1 VEAISFCNGLSRT
14 VLFWAAFILIRPLGA
29 GLGDL
34 LTKPLAN
41 DGCNIGGISLILGVA
56 VLIMGG
62 ILFTQRKTDDGPER

>member
-1 VEAISFCNGLSRT
+1 
-14 VLFWAAFILIRPLGA
+14 
-29 GLGDL
+29 
-34 LTKPLAN
+34 LAN